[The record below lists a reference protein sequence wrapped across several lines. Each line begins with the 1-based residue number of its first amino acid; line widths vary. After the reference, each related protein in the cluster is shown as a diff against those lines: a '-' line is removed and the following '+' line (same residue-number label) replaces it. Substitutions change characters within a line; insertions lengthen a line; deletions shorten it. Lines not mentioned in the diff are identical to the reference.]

1 MKTLG
6 YDLHA
11 RPKSIA
17 MLNTETGEF
26 TEKTFS
32 KPRPPRQSKGP
43 ATATAADTEAELL
56 QAKSNQCAKPAFDN
70 KVQQM
75 CLPLTVFVSVSS
87 RSSFFLP
94 PSVRLLC

>member
-1 MKTLG
+1 MKILG

-26 TEKTFS
+26 TEKNFLEAS
-32 KPRPPRQSKGP
+32 
-43 ATATAADTEAELL
+43 ATAAEQGACDRTAADTEAELL
-56 QAKSNQCAKPAFDN
+56 QAKSNQYAKPAFDN